1 MVLSLAIQ
9 VSRLPL
15 LVFFWVPVCP
25 NSVACSLSRFT
36 KELLKKCNFRFF
48 FSRCR
53 PGRRDRELGG
63 EEDPEQL
70 QAVQVPK
77 DALAGGR
84 GPAALGVFEV
94 EVGEPA
100 EVDAGPGRGELVQIE
115 SKDRKNKWEKES
127 EFISTLFV
135 AFKHFPFAGETAY
148 LTSLFLSCGKRN
160 NFNRAFLPSS
170 TRNVQ

>member
-1 MVLSLAIQ
+1 M
-9 VSRLPL
+9 
-15 LVFFWVPVCP
+15 
-25 NSVACSLSRFT
+25 ACSLSRFT

-84 GPAALGVFEV
+84 GPAGLGVFEV

-115 SKDRKNKWEKES
+115 SKDRKKTNGRKRVNS
-127 EFISTLFV
+127 FPHFSLHLNISF
-135 AFKHFPFAGETAY
+135 
-148 LTSLFLSCGKRN
+148 SRGKR
-160 NFNRAFLPSS
+160 L
-170 TRNVQ
+170 T

>member
-9 VSRLPL
+9 VSRLL
-15 LVFFWVPVCP
+15 LLGFFGSC
-25 NSVACSLSRFT
+25 LSEFRGVLAFPICQRT
-36 KELLKKCNFRFF
+36 SNKCVIFAF

-84 GPAALGVFEV
+84 GPAALGVLEV

-115 SKDRKNKWEKES
+115 SKDRKNK
-127 EFISTLFV
+127 
-135 AFKHFPFAGETAY
+135 
-148 LTSLFLSCGKRN
+148 
-160 NFNRAFLPSS
+160 
-170 TRNVQ
+170 